1 MKNISES
8 EFRELC
14 HAVFDN
20 ADATIEESSL
30 LRQLLI
36 LTRHKIGHPRPSTGF
51 FATES
56 ELSEGLKREI
66 ADLLLTKRQP
76 LFDAAKILNEF
87 LAKLR
92 KVRGEKVS

>member
-1 MKNISES
+1 MKQVSES

-14 HAVFDN
+14 QAVFDH

-36 LTRHKIGHPRPSTGF
+36 LTRHKIGHPRPGTGF

-56 ELSEGLKREI
+56 ELSEGLKKEI
-66 ADLLLTKRQP
+66 ADLLLTRTEP
-76 LFDAAKILNEF
+76 VFDVARILDEF
-87 LAKLR
+87 LVKLR
-92 KVRGEKVS
+92 KTRG

>member
-1 MKNISES
+1 MKNINES

-14 HAVFDN
+14 HAVFDH

-36 LTRHKIGHPRPSTGF
+36 LTRHKTGHPRPGTGF

-56 ELSEGLKREI
+56 ELSEGLKNEI
-66 ADLLLTKRQP
+66 VDLLATRRQP
-76 LFDAAKILNEF
+76 AFDAARVLSEF
-87 LAKLR
+87 LSEFR
-92 KVRGEKVS
+92 KSLK

>member
-1 MKNISES
+1 MKQVSES

-14 HAVFDN
+14 KAVFDH

-36 LTRHKIGHPRPSTGF
+36 LTRHKIGHPRPGTGF

-56 ELSEGLKREI
+56 ELSEGLQKEI
-66 ADLLLTKRQP
+66 ADLLLTRTEP
-76 LFDAAKILNEF
+76 VFDVAKILNEF
-87 LAKLR
+87 LVKLR
-92 KVRGEKVS
+92 KTRG

>member
-1 MKNISES
+1 MKNINES

-14 HAVFDN
+14 HAVFEH

-36 LTRHKIGHPRPSTGF
+36 LTRHKTGHPRPGTGF

-56 ELSEGLKREI
+56 ELSEGLKKEI
-66 ADLLLTKRQP
+66 VDLLLTRREP
-76 LFDAAKILNEF
+76 VFDAAKVLNEF
-87 LAKLR
+87 LAEFR
-92 KVRGEKVS
+92 KRVR